1 MSHVDGATAGAAL
14 RRRERRLRM
23 HWRHEQLSLQMLLA
37 TFQHHSSRGQ
47 TTARSGEGFEVK
59 YTAKFPEH
67 TLPRAASTP
76 AVGGSRPD
84 RLYEVRPQERVLRRT
99 VEQNVGVFTFPVL
112 DAPVPQMVDQLV
124 DVLKI
129 FDRGLTEQVV
139 EVPKVSLQDVVPH
152 RAAPRAPQLRNSWG
166 TCPCQSRSSWHAA
179 RAHLAS
185 IGARLHLRE
194 GGYWWQTG
202 TRNTRSDPPRR
213 GSPTAQGGI

>member
-23 HWRHEQLSLQMLLA
+23 HWRHEQLSLQVLLA

-47 TTARSGEGFEVK
+47 TTARSGEGVRGEVHGQVPGAHPPQAAGSK
-59 YTAKFPEH
+59 YFAMDVDEV
-67 TLPRAASTP
+67 P

-129 FDRGLTEQVV
+129 FDRGLTEQVI

-152 RAAPRAPQLRNSWG
+152 RCCTPCAAAAEQLGDVPVPESVILARGKSALGLDWCQVAPPGGGLLVADG
-166 TCPCQSRSSWHAA
+166 HAQ
-179 RAHLAS
+179 HQ
-185 IGARLHLRE
+185 E
-194 GGYWWQTG
+194 
-202 TRNTRSDPPRR
+202 
-213 GSPTAQGGI
+213 